1 MKKKS
6 LRFQLILSFILLM
19 IVNAGLVTWVLY
31 HSLKNELIERDDN
44 LLINRTDQL
53 AKLIASGID
62 IKTLPMYFQRMMD
75 MRQDIIQIKN
85 AENQIIVATNADMLA
100 SGHLK
105 LVQLETL
112 DSNNISHW
120 RTSSGIPISAVNFN
134 IDSPIGRL
142 NIVLAKAS
150 VDRDSVLAKYL
161 TQSLVISLISIILM
175 GLLSLWLIKKGLRD
189 IQFLSQ
195 TTANTDLQSLN
206 HSIEIAQLPKELK
219 ELGESLNI
227 MRSRLKG
234 DFVKLTQLADDLAHE
249 LRTPINAIRVQNE
262 IVLQR
267 SRSVSEY
274 ESVIASNIEE
284 LDKLAQIIQSILFIA
299 RAENRNI
306 ALKREVLPL
315 FDLVNEVYELFSV
328 YAEEKNIVLL
338 CHPSKLSLNADRV
351 LLVRV
356 LINVIS
362 NAVKYAQPHTQVI
375 TNISAKHNTLSI
387 SIVNHGEVLPDS
399 EEIFTRFWR
408 GDNSRTSEGSGLG
421 LSIVKAIIELHGG
434 CVAFRHQAGQSTLI
448 LNFPYDND

>member
-328 YAEEKNIVLL
+328 YAEEKILF
-338 CHPSKLSLNADRV
+338 CY
-351 LLVRV
+351 
-356 LINVIS
+356 VI
-362 NAVKYAQPHTQVI
+362 
-375 TNISAKHNTLSI
+375 
-387 SIVNHGEVLPDS
+387 
-399 EEIFTRFWR
+399 
-408 GDNSRTSEGSGLG
+408 
-421 LSIVKAIIELHGG
+421 
-434 CVAFRHQAGQSTLI
+434 HQ
-448 LNFPYDND
+448 N

>member
-6 LRFQLILSFILLM
+6 LRFQLILAFILLM
-19 IVNAGLVTWVLY
+19 VANAGLVTWLLY

-44 LLINRTDQL
+44 LLINRADQL

-75 MRQDIIQIKN
+75 MRQDIIQITN
-85 AENQIIVATNADMLA
+85 AEGNIIVATNSDMLTLK
-100 SGHLK
+100 HLK
-105 LVQLETL
+105 LAQLDTL
-112 DSNNISHW
+112 DTNNISHW
-120 RTSSGIPISAVNFN
+120 RTSSGIPVSAVSFN
-134 IDSPIGRL
+134 IDSPMGRL
-142 NIVLAKAS
+142 NVVLAKAS
-150 VDRDSVLAKYL
+150 VDRDSVLTKYL
-161 TQSLVISLISIILM
+161 TQSLMISLISILLM

-195 TTANTDLQSLN
+195 ITANTDLQALN
-206 HSIEIAQLPKELK
+206 HPIKVTQLPNELK
-219 ELGESLNI
+219 DLGESLNI

-234 DFVKLTQLADDLAHE
+234 DFTKLTQLADDLAHE

-267 SRSVSEY
+267 SRSIDEY

-306 ALKREVLPL
+306 ALKREELPL
-315 FDLVNEVYELFSV
+315 FDLVNEVYELFTS
-328 YAEEKNIVLL
+328 YAEEKNIVLV
-338 CHPSKLSLNADRV
+338 CGPSPLSLNADRV

-356 LINVIS
+356 LMNVIS
-362 NAVKYAQPHTQVI
+362 NAIKYAKSDTQVT
-375 TNISAKHNTLSI
+375 TNITADHGTLSI
-387 SIVNHGEVLPDS
+387 SVVNDGDVLSDS
-399 EEIFTRFWR
+399 DEIFTRFWR
-408 GDNSRTSEGSGLG
+408 GDNARTSEGSGLG

-434 CVAFRHQAGQSTLI
+434 SVAFKHHIGQSTII
-448 LNFPYDND
+448 LNFPLQ

>member
-19 IVNAGLVTWVLY
+19 LVNAGLVTWVLY

-44 LLINRTDQL
+44 LLINRADQL

-85 AENQIIVATNADMLA
+85 NENQTIVATNSDMLA
-100 SGHLK
+100 LEHLK
-105 LVQLETL
+105 LAQLDTL
-112 DSNNISHW
+112 TTNNISHW
-120 RTSSGIPISAVNFN
+120 RTSSGIPVSAVNFK
-134 IDSPIGRL
+134 IDSPIGGL
-142 NIVLAKAS
+142 NVVLAKAS

-161 TQSLVISLISIILM
+161 TQSLVISLISILFM
-175 GLLSLWLIKKGLRD
+175 GLLSFWLIKKGLRD

-206 HSIEIAQLPKELK
+206 HSIEITQLPNELK
-219 ELGESLNI
+219 DLGESLNI

-267 SRSVSEY
+267 SRSISEY

-306 ALKREVLPL
+306 ALKREVLPM
-315 FDLVNEVYELFSV
+315 FDLINEVYELFAS

-338 CHPSKLSLNADRV
+338 CEPSSLSLNADRV

-362 NAVKYAQPHTQVI
+362 NAIKYAKPYTQVT
-375 TNISAKHNTLSI
+375 TNMVMKSGTLSI
-387 SIVNHGEVLPDS
+387 NVVNYGDVMSDS
-399 EEIFTRFWR
+399 EEIFMRFWR
-408 GDNSRTSEGSGLG
+408 GDNARTSEGSGLG
-421 LSIVKAIIELHGG
+421 LSIVKAIMELHGG
-434 CVAFRHQAGQSTLI
+434 SVVFRHQAGQSTII
-448 LNFPYDND
+448 LNFPPQ

>member
-44 LLINRTDQL
+44 LLINRADQL

-85 AENQIIVATNADMLA
+85 DENQTIVATNSDMLA
-100 SGHLK
+100 LEHLK
-105 LVQLETL
+105 LAQLDALTT
-112 DSNNISHW
+112 NNISHW
-120 RTSSGIPISAVNFN
+120 RTSSGIPVSAVNFK
-134 IDSPIGRL
+134 IDSPIGGL
-142 NIVLAKAS
+142 NVVLAKAS

-161 TQSLVISLISIILM
+161 TQSLVISLISILFM
-175 GLLSLWLIKKGLRD
+175 GLLSFWLIKKGLHD

-206 HSIEIAQLPKELK
+206 HSIEITQLPNELK
-219 ELGESLNI
+219 DLGESLNI

-267 SRSVSEY
+267 SRSISEY

-315 FDLVNEVYELFSV
+315 FELINEVYELFAS

-338 CHPSKLSLNADRV
+338 CEPSSLSLNADRV

-362 NAVKYAQPHTQVI
+362 NAIKYAKSYTQVT
-375 TNISAKHNTLSI
+375 TNVVVKSGILSI
-387 SIVNHGEVLPDS
+387 NVVNYGDLLSDS

-408 GDNSRTSEGSGLG
+408 GDNARTSEGSGLG
-421 LSIVKAIIELHGG
+421 LSIVKAIMELHGG
-434 CVAFRHQAGQSTLI
+434 SVAFKHQAGQSTII
-448 LNFPYDND
+448 LNFSSQ